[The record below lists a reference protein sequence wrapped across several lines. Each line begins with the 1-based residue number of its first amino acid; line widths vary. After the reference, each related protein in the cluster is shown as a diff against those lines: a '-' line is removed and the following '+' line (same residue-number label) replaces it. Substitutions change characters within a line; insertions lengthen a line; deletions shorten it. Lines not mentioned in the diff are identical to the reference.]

1 MKREF
6 LKSIGGLTEE
16 AIDAIMTE
24 NGNDV
29 NNAKKDVEKLR
40 TDLQAANDTIKSI
53 TGELDGLKEKNAS
66 AEDWKAKYE
75 KILGE
80 QTKARLERE
89 KTEKETADRA
99 DFDSVAVD
107 KDGKPLEFIHDAV
120 RESYFRKYVEAKA
133 DKDNAAKTGKDIFN
147 DLIKDDNCIKV
158 PAPQVTLAGGNT
170 AFDAGAPDDAA
181 INAIM
186 GLN

>member
-6 LKSIGGLTEE
+6 LKSIEGLTDEV
-16 AIDAIMTE
+16 IDKIMTE
-24 NGNDV
+24 NGNDI
-29 NNAKKDVEKLR
+29 NNAKKDVDKLKE
-40 TDLQAANDTIKSI
+40 DLKAANDTIKSI
-53 TGELDGLKEKNAS
+53 TSELDGLKKSNAS
-66 AEDWKAKYE
+66 SEDWKAKYE
-75 KILGE
+75 KILEE
-80 QTKARLERE
+80 QNAAKLERE
-89 KTEKETADRA
+89 KAEKEAADRA

-133 DKDNAAKTGKDIFN
+133 NKENQAKTGADIFK
-147 DLIKDDNCIKV
+147 DLIKDDACIKV
-158 PAPQVTLAGGNT
+158 PTAQGALAGGSGTHEGNSL
-170 AFDAGAPDDAA
+170 DDAA